1 MGTWEASPLTE
12 NISPFWW
19 EASCSQ
25 PRAPSVEFLF
35 QLTQNLMG
43 FWGPQTFAST
53 SGLCCCFWTQGSRQ
67 GLAQATR
74 ISSLL
79 DCEQSQQSSRQT
91 SLLCADLLVSPDA
104 PPACGH
110 SGGGELRT
118 ADQLAFCCSP
128 RMGLLGSGFPFQA
141 SARIPSPPL
150 WSHSGTLH
158 SVVFPGEVEGGCAR
172 HPLPGSCKLSPGE
185 PFCSR
190 WHRRLSSGVSGTI
203 TVCTLVRI
211 ANRIQVGVEM
221 GPKGLGPPQVVGG
234 AVRWAD
240 GPLSAFSGS
249 LIFLN
254 TLKPL
259 QMQPH
264 W

>member
-1 MGTWEASPLTE
+1 MPLLLD
-12 NISPFWW
+12 S
-19 EASCSQ
+19 AQ
-25 PRAPSVEFLF
+25 
-35 QLTQNLMG
+35 
-43 FWGPQTFAST
+43 
-53 SGLCCCFWTQGSRQ
+53 TQGSRQ
-67 GLAQATR
+67 GLGQATC

-79 DCEQSQQSSRQT
+79 DCEQPQQRSRQT
-91 SLLCADLLVSPDA
+91 SLLCADLPVSPDA

-118 ADQLAFCCSP
+118 ADQLASCYSP

-150 WSHSGTLH
+150 WDPPQCGL
-158 SVVFPGEVEGGCAR
+158 PRGGRGRLCETP
-172 HPLPGSCKLSPGE
+172 PLPGSCRLSLGE
-185 PFCSR
+185 LLCSR
-190 WHRRLSSGVSGTI
+190 WLWHLSSGVSGTI

-234 AVRWAD
+234 AARWAG
-240 GPLSAFSGS
+240 GPLSAFFGS

-254 TLKPL
+254 TFEPL
-259 QMQPH
+259 QIQPP
-264 W
+264 